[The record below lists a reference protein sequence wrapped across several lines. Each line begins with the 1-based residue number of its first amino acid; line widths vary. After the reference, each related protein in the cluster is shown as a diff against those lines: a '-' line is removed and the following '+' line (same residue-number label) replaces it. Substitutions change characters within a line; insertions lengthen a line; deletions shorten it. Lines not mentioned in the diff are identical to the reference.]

1 MMKYFPHFSIRS
13 GQDQLIKDLQK
24 TFQEHKI
31 LLAQAP
37 TGLGKTASALS
48 VAVEFAIREKK
59 KVFFLTNR
67 HTQHRIAVETLKKMR
82 EKTGEKISCVDMIG
96 KRWMCSQE
104 IAGLF
109 GKDFNEFCKVVV
121 ERGECEFYNNVRSK
135 KSVTVEAK
143 VLISELA
150 QESPLHNEEL
160 IKMSKEK
167 RMCSYEIALAL
178 MKDANIIIADY
189 NYIFNPHVQTTIFN
203 KLEIDFE
210 DIILIIDEGH
220 NLPSRIMDI
229 LSNTLTS
236 NMLKNAIIE
245 AKKFGYN
252 GIIYWLQEMMRILT
266 TLATFSEKSRDR
278 EKLITKEQFAGEIR
292 KIMDYEELINELEI
306 VADEV
311 RKKQRRSYLGGISS
325 FLGSWKGEDLAFARI
340 LSEESAKQGPL
351 LVLHYYC
358 LDPSL
363 LTREIFARVYAG
375 VIMSGTLN
383 PTFMYKDILGI
394 GKGEEKEYSSP
405 FPLENKLTL
414 IVPETSTKYN
424 LRGEA
429 MYRKIAEK
437 CSHFG
442 SLIPGNVAFFFPSYE
457 LRDRICFYFI
467 SPKKQFFEKSEM
479 SKEEKESFLNSF
491 RAVKEKGGVLLG
503 VTGANFAEGIDL
515 PGDLLNGVIVV
526 GLPLAKP
533 DLKTRE
539 IIKYYQ
545 QVYG

>member
-160 IKMSKEK
+160 IKISKEK

-437 CSHFG
+437 
-442 SLIPGNVAFFFPSYE
+442 
-457 LRDRICFYFI
+457 
-467 SPKKQFFEKSEM
+467 
-479 SKEEKESFLNSF
+479 
-491 RAVKEKGGVLLG
+491 
-503 VTGANFAEGIDL
+503 
-515 PGDLLNGVIVV
+515 
-526 GLPLAKP
+526 
-533 DLKTRE
+533 
-539 IIKYYQ
+539 
-545 QVYG
+545 